1 MDFHREGECEVKRK
15 RNIKPYLIDIAV
27 ILCVCLLLGG
37 LIHYGNQHTEHEYK
51 LTELDD
57 GVYGIYTVVSSRVPA
72 DNYEM
77 ITLCCNGNVYT
88 FKGEISIKYTDTVE
102 PYVVWHNYNLV
113 NGDDIWVYVPNGTIE
128 FQKGVGV

>member
-1 MDFHREGECEVKRK
+1 MGE
-15 RNIKPYLIDIAV
+15 RNIRPHLITLAV
-27 ILCVCLLLGG
+27 VLIVCLIIGS
-37 LIHYGNQHTEHEYK
+37 LIHYSYQFTEHKYK

-88 FKGEISIKYTDTVE
+88 FKGNISIKYTDAVE
-102 PYVVWHNYNLV
+102 PYVVWHNYNMV
-113 NGDDIWVYVPNGTIE
+113 NNDDIWVYVPSGTIE